1 MPQFPNASNPSK
13 SFDVVHVPPVK
24 NFSTKFVYNFYVD
37 DERLSAPR
45 AIDSR
50 GNRLPLSKIARY
62 ITLNWSA
69 PSLSDFEL
77 QKQSVSKVD
86 NSSEFSIRNQHEKI
100 LSEVDFFNSGFV
112 SVVFADPTL
121 VEKSSDNIETI
132 SRIQAHGVESMS
144 AMAKAQLKD
153 ISTQSTKNDKKYT
166 DALDEL
172 SKAYLQL
179 ADSPR
184 NALGLRIYDDRG
196 NAKDNDDF
204 LRSIA
209 DNLSLNVRINSN
221 VIPDV
226 LGESNQKLNSG
237 FRTLNSAYAASLNAA
252 QYNSEGMFA
261 TPIFYDKNASN
272 ALKVPVQFV
281 GYIIDRYRYSS
292 KTSSFFLEET
302 FYIEDPQT
310 MGMDDTSVLYGETYV
325 YSIRS
330 IAAVRLLTYVQDS
343 TNSSVGVYYVSSR
356 TVSSSAECFEYI
368 PPPEPNDIRFIFDY
382 LKRSLHI
389 VWDTPV
395 NPQGDIKQFQIF
407 RRSSIKHP
415 FELIAQIGFD
425 RTKLGPGTDGRYR
438 TGELVDANNLLGTP
452 ADLKYLISDND
463 FAQYSFVDEDFTV
476 DPELYISSDYIY
488 ALCSI
493 DAHGII
499 SNYSTQYQV
508 TFDSYKN
515 KIVTRTVCDAGSP
528 RPYPNMNL
536 RMDAFKDVL
545 SLQGDSTKQVDV
557 YFSPDYFRVKDSSG
571 HVTDIVEAQYD
582 SAPSKSYYVMQLI
595 NLDNQKTN
603 LVQISIRDPERLTN
617 SA

>member
-1 MPQFPNASNPSK
+1 
-13 SFDVVHVPPVK
+13 
-24 NFSTKFVYNFYVD
+24 
-37 DERLSAPR
+37 
-45 AIDSR
+45 
-50 GNRLPLSKIARY
+50 
-62 ITLNWSA
+62 
-69 PSLSDFEL
+69 
-77 QKQSVSKVD
+77 
-86 NSSEFSIRNQHEKI
+86 
-100 LSEVDFFNSGFV
+100 
-112 SVVFADPTL
+112 
-121 VEKSSDNIETI
+121 
-132 SRIQAHGVESMS
+132 
-144 AMAKAQLKD
+144 
-153 ISTQSTKNDKKYT
+153 
-166 DALDEL
+166 
-172 SKAYLQL
+172 
-179 ADSPR
+179 
-184 NALGLRIYDDRG
+184 
-196 NAKDNDDF
+196 
-204 LRSIA
+204 
-209 DNLSLNVRINSN
+209 
-221 VIPDV
+221 
-226 LGESNQKLNSG
+226 
-237 FRTLNSAYAASLNAA
+237 
-252 QYNSEGMFA
+252 
-261 TPIFYDKNASN
+261 
-272 ALKVPVQFV
+272 V

-343 TNSSVGVYYVSSR
+343 TNSSVGVYYVSSK
-356 TVSSSAECFEYI
+356 TISSSAECFEYI

-425 RTKLGPGTDGRYR
+425 RTKLGPGTDGRYK
-438 TGELVDANNLLGTP
+438 TGEIVDANNLLGTP

-515 KIVTRTVCDAGSP
+515 KIVTRAVCDAGSP

-571 HVTDIVEAQYD
+571 HVTDIVEAQYA
-582 SAPSKSYYVMQLI
+582 SAPAKSYYVMQLI

-603 LVQISIRDPERLTN
+603 LVQISILDPERLTN